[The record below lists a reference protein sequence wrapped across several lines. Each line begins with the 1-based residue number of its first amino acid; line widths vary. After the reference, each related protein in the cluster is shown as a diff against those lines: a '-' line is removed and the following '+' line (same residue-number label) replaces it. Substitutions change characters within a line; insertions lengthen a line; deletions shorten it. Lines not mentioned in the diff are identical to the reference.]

1 MHIASDTGVIS
12 SYHHHENI
20 SGWIIKTRSILPASS
35 QVQYTRNEATSNQI
49 YIYIWNVRLMTA
61 KQQVLSLSAA
71 WMRRGEE
78 GHRMVIIYQA
88 RVWGHS
94 TVKHMA
100 SMPVKMKSTLYN
112 KIVCGREVIFHPP
125 GRKAVSPDRLEHATG
140 ELTIQNALLQPTIS
154 DVTISQPMRG
164 DVWLGVK
171 QWMFIAV

>member
-35 QVQYTRNEATSNQI
+35 QVPYTRNEATSNQI

-71 WMRRGEE
+71 WMRRG
-78 GHRMVIIYQA
+78 GGWHRMAIIYQA

-94 TVKHMA
+94 TMKHMA

-125 GRKAVSPDRLEHATG
+125 GRKAVSPDRLELATG
-140 ELTIQNALLQPTIS
+140 EVTSPT
-154 DVTISQPMRG
+154 
-164 DVWLGVK
+164 
-171 QWMFIAV
+171 